1 MREILTE
8 WRHLDVSR
16 PALRRFGRTVGLVL
30 LGIGAVVLWRRGWVL
45 TPLPGTLLGVGAA
58 LVLLGLVAPEKLRP
72 VYRVW
77 MGLAVVLGYVM
88 TRVLL
93 TLVFFLVVTP
103 IGLLRRVLGHDTMRR
118 RRDASVT
125 TYWIEKSPVEDPRRA
140 MERTF

>member
-1 MREILTE
+1 VREILTE

-16 PALRRFGRTVGLVL
+16 PALRRFGRSVGLVL
-30 LGIGAVVLWRRGWVL
+30 AGIGAVVLWRRDWAM
-45 TPLPGTLLGVGAA
+45 TPLPGALLGVGAA
-58 LVLLGLVAPEKLRP
+58 LVLLGLAAPVLLRP

-103 IGLLRRVLGHDTMRR
+103 IGLLRRALGHDTMRR
-118 RRDASVT
+118 RRDPAAS
-125 TYWIEKSPVEDPRRA
+125 TYWIEKPPVEDPRRA

>member
-16 PALRRFGRTVGLVL
+16 AALRRFGRTVGLVFL
-30 LGIGAVVLWRRGWVL
+30 ALGAFVLWRRGWTL
-45 TPLPGTLLGVGAA
+45 TPLPGTLLSVGAV
-58 LVLLGLVAPEKLRP
+58 LVGLGLAAPTLLRP

-77 MGLAVVLGYVM
+77 MLLAFALGFVM

-93 TLVFFLVVTP
+93 TVVFFGVVTP
-103 IGLLRRVLGHDTMRR
+103 IGLLRRALGHDPMRR
-118 RRDASVT
+118 KRDPAAS
-125 TYWIEKSPVEDPRRA
+125 TYWLPRPPVEDPRKA